1 MPDLPLPKPQPPTSP
16 APVSPTGTVVAP
28 QSVVPSKP
36 PAVVTALSSVSSN
49 KLPPSQIANE
59 EAAAVPNPS
68 VTNTSAYPTSA
79 PTIAPPPTLKDA
91 KQMGES
97 GAVPARGTALSSA
110 SDTSSVQNTTTQSN
124 SNPPT
129 QPAVTSPPT
138 PSPTQH
144 NITPSPS
151 IGNQP
156 TPTAS
161 PLPVPSLQSS
171 PPSMSTS
178 PTQLSASPQS
188 SPPIQPPSSSQPT
201 TPLQSPP
208 ASPSTPTSP
217 STDTAP
223 PTPTPLPAST
233 APPTP
238 SPPLTPT
245 PPPTTS
251 PHLAKP
257 KKSPLKLI
265 LGILAAVIGL
275 VVIVAIVMV
284 VVNRPGRSSVD
295 SSSSQPDQPS
305 GQTGSS
311 TQTTPPVDQ
320 TTIEYWGLWETSDT
334 LNSIFQDFQTQNPG
348 LTVRYVQQSHRD
360 FRERLQNAIVSGSG
374 PDVFR
379 FHASWVPML
388 SNELEPMPAS
398 VMSTTDFSQAFYP
411 VASRQLQL
419 NGQLVGIPLMY
430 EGLVLYYNQDVLE
443 TAGVSP
449 PQSWSALRDAART
462 LSIKQANGQLQ
473 RGGVAIGT
481 AENVDHFADILA
493 VLMLQNGADLE
504 QPNSPEGRDALLFYT
519 NFAKQDQVW
528 SADLPSSTI
537 AFARGDVAMM
547 FAPSWRAFEITQI
560 NPNLRFAAITLPQ
573 LPNNKITWASYWAE
587 GVSKQSQNK
596 DAAWKLLQYLSQK
609 EVQQKLFSAQSQT
622 RAFGEPFSRVDLAD
636 QAVAQPI
643 LGPLL
648 QDAPAAQGWYMSTF
662 THDNGINDQIIQYY
676 KDAVNSLL
684 GSGDIEQVL
693 VTLQDGVNQV
703 LSTYGVVAPLEPT
716 PTIAQY

>member
-1 MPDLPLPKPQPPTSP
+1 MPDLPLPKPQPPSSSIPP
-16 APVSPTGTVVAP
+16 AVSPTGTVVAP
-28 QSVVPSKP
+28 QAVVPNKP

-49 KLPPSQIANE
+49 KLPPPQIANE
-59 EAAAVPNPS
+59 DSVAVPSPQA
-68 VTNTSAYPTSA
+68 TNTSAYPTST
-79 PTIAPPPTLKDA
+79 PTITPPPTLNDA
-91 KQMGES
+91 KKLGIT
-97 GAVPARGTALSSA
+97 GVVPARGTALSSS
-110 SDTSSVQNTTTQSN
+110 SDTSSGQSPTPSPN
-124 SNPPT
+124 STPPT
-129 QPAVTSPPT
+129 QPAVSSLLAPSSAQPSVTSP
-138 PSPTQH
+138 
-144 NITPSPS
+144 
-151 IGNQP
+151 
-156 TPTAS
+156 
-161 PLPVPSLQSS
+161 
-171 PPSMSTS
+171 
-178 PTQLSASPQS
+178 SAVDSK
-188 SPPIQPPSSSQPT
+188 
-201 TPLQSPP
+201 P
-208 ASPSTPTSP
+208 ALTVSSTPTP
-217 STDTAP
+217 NLQ
-223 PTPTPLPAST
+223 PTPLPIST
-233 APPTP
+233 SPAQFSAPPQP
-238 SPPLTPT
+238 SPQILPPNSSQTPQPHQQPSPASSPISTPPPT
-245 PPPTTS
+245 PPPAPIPPPAPTAPTIS
-251 PHLAKP
+251 PPLAKP

-265 LGILAAVIGL
+265 VGIFAAVIGL
-275 VVIVAIVMV
+275 LVVAAIVMMV
-284 VVNRPGRSSVD
+284 INRPGRTSVD
-295 SSSSQPDQPS
+295 SGTTKPDQPS
-305 GQTGSS
+305 GQTESS
-311 TQTTPPVDQ
+311 NPTPPPADQ
-320 TTIEYWGLWETSDT
+320 TTIEYWGLWETSET
-334 LNSIFQDFQTQNPG
+334 LNSVFQDFQTQNPG

-398 VMSTTDFSQAFYP
+398 VMSTSDFSQTFYP

-493 VLMLQNGADLE
+493 VLMLQNGANLE

-519 NFAKQDQVW
+519 NFVKQDQVW
-528 SADLPSSTI
+528 SADLPSSTV

-560 NPNLRFAAITLPQ
+560 NPNLRFAAVTLPQ
-573 LPNNKITWASYWAE
+573 LPNNKIAWASYWAE

-636 QAVAQPI
+636 QAATQPI
-643 LGPLL
+643 AGPLL

-684 GSGDIEQVL
+684 DSGDIEQVL